1 MAKASESDIRIAND
15 SITDVPVTNYSTILR
30 TLIAISVI
38 STIVF
43 IVLSYLT
50 RELGYYLL
58 TISSAI
64 TLVFSIASHPRPPK
78 QPAAF
83 IVFLLSISYQL
94 LLVLL
99 ASILPSYLG
108 IPYAILSVML
118 AFILTSVIPRST
130 LSDWIVTTG
139 ILGAIAALELSVLAL
154 LPQLN
159 NPTIASI
166 VVIIAVLMV
175 IKVSEMFGEGRII
188 ASIRTKLLLISLA
201 LTLIPLIILSF
212 ISNRFLRTSIETQSN
227 ESLRVAAEQ
236 TRLSVDDFIQS
247 NLDSLEIESSLSSV
261 RRYLALDFNERA
273 NSDEEAAL
281 RSSLLSLQ
289 TKEQIYQPIYA
300 VLDLN
305 GNNIYSTDRASV
317 GTSEANTSYFQS
329 VSTTGI
335 SYVSSVEFPDG
346 SSAGVIN
353 FISPVKSESAQ
364 LVGYLRARYDARI
377 LQSILDT
384 NLGLIGNRSYPLLLD
399 EYGLRIADSYSPN
412 SINHFVTQ
420 VSRQTYDDLLSRN
433 RVPASIPYE
442 EISQVQTDLSTALTQ
457 GSMITYYTANLQV
470 QDKLIAHSG
479 TMVSTNSRPWKV
491 AYLQDQSNLTSSL
504 SNQNRLSTTI
514 SLLMAAIVSLF
525 VIFASRQFSKPI
537 IDMTH
542 VAEKIADGDLTVQT
556 EVRSTDEIGTLGTA
570 FNSMTTQL
578 RDLVETL
585 ETRVRERTQQ
595 LAVQNESLQ
604 LRSRQLQT
612 VAEVARSIVSTREVD
627 NLLNQVT
634 RLVSDRFG
642 FYHAGIFLLDEKNEY
657 AVLRA
662 ANSEG
667 GRRMLDRRHRLR
679 VGQVGIVGYVTGSG
693 EPRIA
698 TDVGEDA
705 VFFNNPDL
713 PETRSEMAL
722 PLKLGGMI
730 IGALDVQSKESN
742 AFTEADVNLFT
753 TLADQISVAIENA
766 NAYELSQQTVEEMKE
781 LDRVKS
787 QFLANMSHELRTPL
801 NSVIGFS
808 RVILKGIDGPIN
820 DTQEQDIT
828 AIYNSGLHLLS
839 MINEILD
846 LSKIEAG
853 KMELQIDEV
862 EIGNVVKSAVNTASG
877 LIKGK
882 PVQLVTQV
890 EPDLP
895 IIKGDEMRLNQ
906 ILTNL
911 LGNAVKFTEKG
922 SITIKA
928 DLNHTEDNS
937 EEILITVEDTGIG
950 IAPEDQGK
958 LFQRFSQ
965 VDDSPTRRTGGTGL
979 GLSIARSLVELH
991 GGRIGLLRSETNL
1004 GSTFFF
1010 TIPVIREPA
1019 VQVTEVLPP
1028 GENIILSID
1037 DDPQVITLYER
1048 FLKPY
1053 GYEVV
1058 ALTNPALA
1066 VERAREL
1073 KPFAITLDIM
1083 MPDKDGWQVLSELKK
1098 DDETKDIPVMICSIL
1113 QEEEKGFNLGAS
1125 EYLVK
1130 PFLHDDLA
1138 NAIKRLDHGG
1148 GVHDVLII
1156 DDDPQYLRFLQK
1168 MIEDEG
1174 QFLPVLADSGLA
1186 ALKLLNDFTPDV
1198 IIMDLLLDD
1207 ISGFELLDKF
1217 NSEARLKQVPVI
1229 IITGSD
1235 FDEDQLKTLG
1245 EYGEQVFSKWTI
1257 NKEDL
1262 LVNLQETLNRIRP
1275 THLVV

>member
-1 MAKASESDIRIAND
+1 MEKAGESDKRILND
-15 SITDVPVTNYSTILR
+15 SITDIPVTNYSTILR

-38 STIVF
+38 STLVF

-64 TLVFSIASHPRPPK
+64 TLVFAIASNPRPPK
-78 QPAAF
+78 RPAAF
-83 IVFLLSISYQL
+83 IVFLLSISYQIF
-94 LLVLL
+94 LVLL

-108 IPYAILSVML
+108 IPYAILAVML
-118 AFILTSVIPRST
+118 AFVLTSVIPRST
-130 LSDWIVTTG
+130 LSDWIVTSG

-166 VVIIAVLMV
+166 VVIIAGLMV

-188 ASIRTKLLLISLA
+188 ASIRTKLLMLSLA

-212 ISNRFLRTSIETQSN
+212 ISNRFLRTSIEIQSN

-236 TRLSVDDFIQS
+236 TRLSIDEFIQS

-261 RRYLALDFNERA
+261 RRYLALEFNERA

-281 RSSLLSLQ
+281 RSTLLSLQ
-289 TKEQIYQPIYA
+289 TKEQIYQPVYA

-305 GNNIYSTDRASV
+305 GNNIYSTERASI
-317 GTSEANTSYFQS
+317 GRSEADTSYFQS

-335 SYVSSVEFPDG
+335 SYISSVEFPAD
-346 SSAGVIN
+346 SSSGVIYL
-353 FISPVKSESAQ
+353 ISPIKSESAQ
-364 LVGYLRARYDARI
+364 IVGYLRSQYDARI

-384 NLGLIGNRSYPLLLD
+384 NLGLIGNRSYPILLD
-399 EYGLRIADSYSPN
+399 ENGLRLADSFSPN
-412 SINHFVTQ
+412 AINHFVTPI
-420 VSRQTYDDLLSRN
+420 SRQTYDDLLSRN

-442 EISQVQTDLSTALTQ
+442 EISQGQVELSAALTE
-457 GSMITYYTANLQV
+457 GSVITYYTANLQV
-470 QDKLIAHSG
+470 RDNLIPHSG

-491 AYLQDQSNLTSSL
+491 AYLQDQSSLTGSL
-504 SNQNRLSTTI
+504 SNQNRLSTAI
-514 SLLMAAIVSLF
+514 SLLMAGIVSLF
-525 VIFASRQFSKPI
+525 VIFASSQFSKPI
-537 IDMTH
+537 IDMTRA
-542 VAEKIADGDLTVQT
+542 AEKIADGDLSVQA
-556 EVRSTDEIGTLGTA
+556 EVRSTDEIGTLGAA

-585 ETRVRERTQQ
+585 EIRVRERTQQ

-627 NLLNQVT
+627 TLLNQVT

-642 FYHAGIFLLDEKNEY
+642 FYHAGIFLLDENNEY

-667 GRRMLDRRHRLR
+667 GRRMLDRHHRLR
-679 VGQVGIVGYVTGSG
+679 VGQVGIVGYVTGTG

-713 PETRSEMAL
+713 PATRSEMAL
-722 PLKLGGMI
+722 PLKLGGVI
-730 IGALDVQSKESN
+730 IGALDVQSTESN
-742 AFTEADVNLFT
+742 AFTEADVTLFT

-766 NAYELSQQTVEEMKE
+766 NAYEISQQTLEEMKE

-820 DTQEQDIT
+820 ETQEQDIT
-828 AIYNSGLHLLS
+828 AIYNSGLHLLN

-853 KMELQIDEV
+853 KMELQIDDV
-862 EIGNVVKSAVNTASG
+862 EISNVVNNAVNSASG

-882 PVQLVTQV
+882 PIQLVTRV

-895 IIKGDEMRLNQ
+895 SIKGDELRLSQ
-906 ILTNL
+906 VLTNL

-922 SITIKA
+922 SITIEA
-928 DLNHTEDNS
+928 GLHHTEDNAD
-937 EEILITVEDTGIG
+937 EILITVADTGIG

-991 GGRIGLLRSETNL
+991 GGRIGLLSSDTNL
-1004 GSTFFF
+1004 GSTFYF
-1010 TIPVIREPA
+1010 TIPVKREPA
-1019 VQVTEVLPP
+1019 IQVVQDLPP

-1058 ALTNPALA
+1058 ALTNPELA
-1066 VERAREL
+1066 VDRAREL

-1098 DDETKDIPVMICSIL
+1098 DEETRNIPVMICSIL
-1113 QEEEKGFNLGAS
+1113 EEEEKGFNLGAS

-1138 NAIKRLDHGG
+1138 NAIKRLDRGG
-1148 GVHDVLII
+1148 DVHDVLII
-1156 DDDPQYLRFLQK
+1156 DDDPQFLRFLQK

-1174 QFLPVLADSGLA
+1174 QFLPILADGGLS

-1207 ISGFELLDKF
+1207 INGFELLDKF
-1217 NSEARLKQVPVI
+1217 NSEPRLKQVPVI
-1229 IITGSD
+1229 IITGSNL
-1235 FDEDQLKTLG
+1235 DEDQLKTLG
-1245 EYGEQVFSKWTI
+1245 EYGEQIFSKWTI

-1275 THLVV
+1275 TRLVV

>member
-1 MAKASESDIRIAND
+1 MEKAGESDKRILND
-15 SITDVPVTNYSTILR
+15 SITDIPVTNYSTILR

-38 STIVF
+38 STLVF

-64 TLVFSIASHPRPPK
+64 TLVFAIASNPRHPKR
-78 QPAAF
+78 PAAF
-83 IVFLLSISYQL
+83 IVFLLSISYQIF
-94 LLVLL
+94 LVLL

-108 IPYAILSVML
+108 IPYAILAVML
-118 AFILTSVIPRST
+118 AFVLTSVIPRST
-130 LSDWIVTTG
+130 LSDWIVTSG

-166 VVIIAVLMV
+166 VVIIAGLMV

-188 ASIRTKLLLISLA
+188 ASIRTKLLMLSLA

-212 ISNRFLRTSIETQSN
+212 ISNRFLRTSIEIQSN

-236 TRLSVDDFIQS
+236 TRLSIDEFIQS

-261 RRYLALDFNERA
+261 RRYLALEFNERA

-281 RSSLLSLQ
+281 RSTLLSLQ
-289 TKEQIYQPIYA
+289 TKEQIYQPVYA

-305 GNNIYSTDRASV
+305 GNNIYSTERASI
-317 GTSEANTSYFQS
+317 GRSEADTSYFQS

-335 SYVSSVEFPDG
+335 SYISSVEFPAD
-346 SSAGVIN
+346 SSSGVIYL
-353 FISPVKSESAQ
+353 ISPIKSESAQ
-364 LVGYLRARYDARI
+364 IVGYLRSQYDARI

-384 NLGLIGNRSYPLLLD
+384 NLGLIGNRSYPILLD
-399 EYGLRIADSYSPN
+399 ENGLRLADSFSPN
-412 SINHFVTQ
+412 AINHFVTPI
-420 VSRQTYDDLLSRN
+420 SRQTYDDLLSRN

-442 EISQVQTDLSTALTQ
+442 EISQGQVELSAALTE
-457 GSMITYYTANLQV
+457 GSVITYYTANLQV
-470 QDKLIAHSG
+470 RDNLIPHSG

-491 AYLQDQSNLTSSL
+491 AYLQDQSSLTGSL
-504 SNQNRLSTTI
+504 SNQNRLSTAI
-514 SLLMAAIVSLF
+514 SLLMAGIVSLF
-525 VIFASRQFSKPI
+525 VIFASSQFSKPI
-537 IDMTH
+537 IDMTRA
-542 VAEKIADGDLTVQT
+542 AEKIADGDLSVQA
-556 EVRSTDEIGTLGTA
+556 EVRSTDEIGTLGAA

-585 ETRVRERTQQ
+585 EIRVRERTQQ

-627 NLLNQVT
+627 TLLNQVT

-642 FYHAGIFLLDEKNEY
+642 FYHAGIFLLDENNEY

-667 GRRMLDRRHRLR
+667 GRRMLDRHHRLR
-679 VGQVGIVGYVTGSG
+679 VGQVGIVGYVTGTG

-713 PETRSEMAL
+713 PATRSEMAL
-722 PLKLGGMI
+722 PLKLGGVI
-730 IGALDVQSKESN
+730 IGALDVQSTESN
-742 AFTEADVNLFT
+742 AFTEADVTLFT

-766 NAYELSQQTVEEMKE
+766 NAYEISQQTLEEMKE

-820 DTQEQDIT
+820 ETQEQDIT
-828 AIYNSGLHLLS
+828 AIYNSGLHLLN

-853 KMELQIDEV
+853 KMELQIDDV
-862 EIGNVVKSAVNTASG
+862 EISNVVNNAVNSASG

-882 PVQLVTQV
+882 PIQLVTRV

-895 IIKGDEMRLNQ
+895 SIKGDELRLSQ
-906 ILTNL
+906 VLTNL

-922 SITIKA
+922 SITIEA
-928 DLNHTEDNS
+928 GLHHTEDNAD
-937 EEILITVEDTGIG
+937 EILITVADTGIG

-991 GGRIGLLRSETNL
+991 GGRIGLLSSDTNL
-1004 GSTFFF
+1004 GSTFYF
-1010 TIPVIREPA
+1010 TIPVKREPA
-1019 VQVTEVLPP
+1019 IQVVQDLPP

-1058 ALTNPALA
+1058 ALTNPELA
-1066 VERAREL
+1066 VDRAREL

-1098 DDETKDIPVMICSIL
+1098 DEETRNIPVMICSIL
-1113 QEEEKGFNLGAS
+1113 EEEEKGFNLGAS

-1138 NAIKRLDHGG
+1138 NAIKRLDRGG
-1148 GVHDVLII
+1148 DVHDVLII
-1156 DDDPQYLRFLQK
+1156 DDDPQFLRFLQK

-1174 QFLPVLADSGLA
+1174 QFLPILADGGLS

-1207 ISGFELLDKF
+1207 INGFELLDKF
-1217 NSEARLKQVPVI
+1217 NSEPRLKQVPVI
-1229 IITGSD
+1229 IITGSNL
-1235 FDEDQLKTLG
+1235 DEDQLKTLG
-1245 EYGEQVFSKWTI
+1245 EYGEQIFSKWTI

-1275 THLVV
+1275 TRLVV

>member
-1148 GVHDVLII
+1148 EVHDVLII

-1235 FDEDQLKTLG
+1235 FDEDQMNTLG
-1245 EYGEQVFSKWTI
+1245 EYGEQIFSKWTI

>member
-1 MAKASESDIRIAND
+1 MEKAGESDKRILND
-15 SITDVPVTNYSTILR
+15 SITDIPVTNYSTILR

-38 STIVF
+38 STLVF

-64 TLVFSIASHPRPPK
+64 TLVFAIASNPRPPK
-78 QPAAF
+78 RPAAF
-83 IVFLLSISYQL
+83 IVFLLSISYQIF
-94 LLVLL
+94 LVLL

-108 IPYAILSVML
+108 IPYAILAVML
-118 AFILTSVIPRST
+118 AFVLTSVIPRST
-130 LSDWIVTTG
+130 LSDWIVTSG

-166 VVIIAVLMV
+166 VVIIAGLMV

-188 ASIRTKLLLISLA
+188 ASIRTKLLMLSLA

-212 ISNRFLRTSIETQSN
+212 ISNRFLRTSIEIQSN

-236 TRLSVDDFIQS
+236 TRLSIDEFIQS

-261 RRYLALDFNERA
+261 RRYLALEFNERA

-281 RSSLLSLQ
+281 RSTLLSLQ
-289 TKEQIYQPIYA
+289 TKEQIYQPVYA

-305 GNNIYSTDRASV
+305 GNNIYSTDRASI
-317 GTSEANTSYFQS
+317 GRSEADSSYFQS

-335 SYVSSVEFPDG
+335 SYVSSVEFPAD
-346 SSAGVIN
+346 SSSGVIYL
-353 FISPVKSESAQ
+353 ISPIKSESAQ
-364 LVGYLRARYDARI
+364 IVGYLRSQYDARI

-384 NLGLIGNRSYPLLLD
+384 NLGLIGNRSYPILLD
-399 EYGLRIADSYSPN
+399 ENGLRLADSFSPN
-412 SINHFVTQ
+412 AINHFVTPI
-420 VSRQTYDDLLSRN
+420 SRQTYDDLLSRN

-442 EISQVQTDLSTALTQ
+442 EISQGQAELSAALTE
-457 GSMITYYTANLQV
+457 GSVITYYTANLQV
-470 QDKLIAHSG
+470 QDNLIPHSG

-491 AYLQDQSNLTSSL
+491 AYLQDQSSLTGSL
-504 SNQNRLSTTI
+504 SNQNRLSTAI
-514 SLLMAAIVSLF
+514 SLLMAGIVSLF
-525 VIFASRQFSKPI
+525 VIFASSQFSKPI
-537 IDMTH
+537 IDMTRA
-542 VAEKIADGDLTVQT
+542 AEKIADGDLSVQA
-556 EVRSTDEIGTLGTA
+556 EVRSTDEIGTLGAA

-585 ETRVRERTQQ
+585 EIRVRERTQQ

-627 NLLNQVT
+627 TLLNQVT

-642 FYHAGIFLLDEKNEY
+642 FYHAGIFLLDENNEY

-679 VGQVGIVGYVTGSG
+679 VGQVGIVGYVTGTG

-713 PETRSEMAL
+713 PATRSEMAL
-722 PLKLGGMI
+722 PLKLGGVI
-730 IGALDVQSKESN
+730 IGALDVQSTESN
-742 AFTEADVNLFT
+742 AFTEADVTLFT

-766 NAYELSQQTVEEMKE
+766 NAYEISQQTLEEMKE

-820 DTQEQDIT
+820 ETQEQDIT
-828 AIYNSGLHLLS
+828 AIYNSGLHLLN

-853 KMELQIDEV
+853 KMELQIDDV
-862 EIGNVVKSAVNTASG
+862 EISNVVNNAVNSASG

-882 PVQLVTQV
+882 PIQLVTRV

-895 IIKGDEMRLNQ
+895 SIKGDELRLSQ

-922 SITIKA
+922 SITIEA
-928 DLNHTEDNS
+928 GLHHTEDNAD
-937 EEILITVEDTGIG
+937 EILITVADTGIG

-991 GGRIGLLRSETNL
+991 GGRIGLLSSDTNL
-1004 GSTFFF
+1004 GSTFYF
-1010 TIPVIREPA
+1010 TIPVKREPA
-1019 VQVTEVLPP
+1019 NQVVQDLPP

-1058 ALTNPALA
+1058 ALTNPELA
-1066 VERAREL
+1066 VDRAREL

-1098 DDETKDIPVMICSIL
+1098 DEETRNIPVMICSIL
-1113 QEEEKGFNLGAS
+1113 EEEEKGFNLGAS

-1138 NAIKRLDHGG
+1138 NAIKRLDRGG
-1148 GVHDVLII
+1148 DVHDVLII
-1156 DDDPQYLRFLQK
+1156 DDDPQFLRFLQK

-1174 QFLPVLADSGLA
+1174 QFLPILADGGLS

-1207 ISGFELLDKF
+1207 INGFELLDKF
-1217 NSEARLKQVPVI
+1217 NSEPRLKQVPVI
-1229 IITGSD
+1229 IITGSNL
-1235 FDEDQLKTLG
+1235 DEDQLKTLG
-1245 EYGEQVFSKWTI
+1245 EYGEQIFSKWTI

-1275 THLVV
+1275 TRLVV

>member
-937 EEILITVEDTGIG
+937 EEILITVADTGIG

-1148 GVHDVLII
+1148 EVHDVLII

-1245 EYGEQVFSKWTI
+1245 EYGEQIFSKWTI

>member
-1 MAKASESDIRIAND
+1 
-15 SITDVPVTNYSTILR
+15 
-30 TLIAISVI
+30 
-38 STIVF
+38 
-43 IVLSYLT
+43 
-50 RELGYYLL
+50 
-58 TISSAI
+58 
-64 TLVFSIASHPRPPK
+64 LVFSIASHPRPPK

-1148 GVHDVLII
+1148 EVHDVLII

>member
-1 MAKASESDIRIAND
+1 MEKAGESDKRILND
-15 SITDVPVTNYSTILR
+15 SITDIPVTNYSTILR

-38 STIVF
+38 STLVF

-64 TLVFSIASHPRPPK
+64 TLVFAIASNPRPPK
-78 QPAAF
+78 RPAAF
-83 IVFLLSISYQL
+83 IVFLLSISYQIF
-94 LLVLL
+94 LVLL

-108 IPYAILSVML
+108 IPYAILAVML
-118 AFILTSVIPRST
+118 AFVLTSVIPRST
-130 LSDWIVTTG
+130 LSDWIVTSG

-166 VVIIAVLMV
+166 VVIIAGLMV

-188 ASIRTKLLLISLA
+188 ASIRTKLLMLSLA

-212 ISNRFLRTSIETQSN
+212 ISNRFLRTSIEIQSN

-236 TRLSVDDFIQS
+236 TRLSIDEFIQS

-261 RRYLALDFNERA
+261 RRYLALEFNERA

-281 RSSLLSLQ
+281 RSTLLSLQ
-289 TKEQIYQPIYA
+289 TKEQIYQPVYA

-305 GNNIYSTDRASV
+305 GNNIYSTERASI
-317 GTSEANTSYFQS
+317 GRSEADSSYFQS

-335 SYVSSVEFPDG
+335 SYISSVEFPAD
-346 SSAGVIN
+346 SSSGVIYL
-353 FISPVKSESAQ
+353 ISPIKSESAQ
-364 LVGYLRARYDARI
+364 IVGYLRSQYDARI

-384 NLGLIGNRSYPLLLD
+384 NLGLIGNRSYPILLD
-399 EYGLRIADSYSPN
+399 ENGLRLADSFSPN
-412 SINHFVTQ
+412 AINHFVTPI
-420 VSRQTYDDLLSRN
+420 SRQTYDDLLSRN

-442 EISQVQTDLSTALTQ
+442 EISQGQAELSAALTE
-457 GSMITYYTANLQV
+457 GSVITYYTANLQV
-470 QDKLIAHSG
+470 RDNLIPHSG

-491 AYLQDQSNLTSSL
+491 AYLQDQSSLTGSL
-504 SNQNRLSTTI
+504 SNQNRLSTAI
-514 SLLMAAIVSLF
+514 SLLMAGIVSLF
-525 VIFASRQFSKPI
+525 VIFASSQFSKPI
-537 IDMTH
+537 IDMTRA
-542 VAEKIADGDLTVQT
+542 AEKIADGDLSVQA

-585 ETRVRERTQQ
+585 EIRVRERTQQ

-627 NLLNQVT
+627 TLLNQVT

-642 FYHAGIFLLDEKNEY
+642 FYHAGIFLLDENNEY

-679 VGQVGIVGYVTGSG
+679 VGQVGIVGYVTGTG

-713 PETRSEMAL
+713 PATRSEMAL
-722 PLKLGGMI
+722 PLKLGGVI
-730 IGALDVQSKESN
+730 IGALDVQSTESN
-742 AFTEADVNLFT
+742 AFTEADVTLFT

-766 NAYELSQQTVEEMKE
+766 NAYEISQQTLEEMKE

-820 DTQEQDIT
+820 ETQEQDIT
-828 AIYNSGLHLLS
+828 AIYNSGLHLLN

-853 KMELQIDEV
+853 KMELQIDDV
-862 EIGNVVKSAVNTASG
+862 EISNVVNNAVNSASG

-882 PVQLVTQV
+882 PIQLVTRV

-895 IIKGDEMRLNQ
+895 SIKGDELRLSQ
-906 ILTNL
+906 VLTNL

-922 SITIKA
+922 SITIEA
-928 DLNHTEDNS
+928 GLHHTEDNAD
-937 EEILITVEDTGIG
+937 EILITVADTGIG

-991 GGRIGLLRSETNL
+991 GGRIGLLSSDTNL
-1004 GSTFFF
+1004 GSTFYF
-1010 TIPVIREPA
+1010 TIPVTREPA
-1019 VQVTEVLPP
+1019 IQVVQDLPP

-1058 ALTNPALA
+1058 ALTNPELA
-1066 VERAREL
+1066 VDRAREL

-1098 DDETKDIPVMICSIL
+1098 DEETRNIPVMICSIL
-1113 QEEEKGFNLGAS
+1113 EEEEKGFNLGAS

-1138 NAIKRLDHGG
+1138 NAIKRLDRGG
-1148 GVHDVLII
+1148 DVHDVLII
-1156 DDDPQYLRFLQK
+1156 DDDPQFLRFLQK

-1174 QFLPVLADSGLA
+1174 QFLPILADGGLS

-1207 ISGFELLDKF
+1207 INGFELLDKF
-1217 NSEARLKQVPVI
+1217 NSEPRLKQVPVI
-1229 IITGSD
+1229 IITGSNL
-1235 FDEDQLKTLG
+1235 DEDQLKTLG
-1245 EYGEQVFSKWTI
+1245 EYGEQIFSKWTI

-1275 THLVV
+1275 TRLVV

>member
-1 MAKASESDIRIAND
+1 MEKAGESDKRILND
-15 SITDVPVTNYSTILR
+15 SITDIPVTNYSTILR

-38 STIVF
+38 STLVF

-64 TLVFSIASHPRPPK
+64 TLVFAIASNPRPPK
-78 QPAAF
+78 RPAAF
-83 IVFLLSISYQL
+83 IVFLLSISYQIF
-94 LLVLL
+94 LVLL

-108 IPYAILSVML
+108 IPYAILAVML
-118 AFILTSVIPRST
+118 AFVLTSVIPRST
-130 LSDWIVTTG
+130 LSDWIVTSG

-166 VVIIAVLMV
+166 VVIIAGLMV

-188 ASIRTKLLLISLA
+188 ASIRTKLLMLSLA

-212 ISNRFLRTSIETQSN
+212 ISNRFLRTSIEIQSN

-236 TRLSVDDFIQS
+236 TRLSIDEFIQS

-261 RRYLALDFNERA
+261 RRYLALEFNERA

-281 RSSLLSLQ
+281 RSTLLSLQ
-289 TKEQIYQPIYA
+289 TKEQIYQPVYA

-305 GNNIYSTDRASV
+305 GNNIYSTDRASI
-317 GTSEANTSYFQS
+317 GRSEADSSYFQS

-335 SYVSSVEFPDG
+335 SYVSSVEFPAD
-346 SSAGVIN
+346 SSSGVIYL
-353 FISPVKSESAQ
+353 ISPIKSESAQ
-364 LVGYLRARYDARI
+364 IVGYLRSQYDARI

-384 NLGLIGNRSYPLLLD
+384 NLGLIGNRSYPILLD
-399 EYGLRIADSYSPN
+399 ENGLRLADSFSPN
-412 SINHFVTQ
+412 AINHFVTPI
-420 VSRQTYDDLLSRN
+420 SRQTYDDLLSRN

-442 EISQVQTDLSTALTQ
+442 EISQGQAELSAALTE
-457 GSMITYYTANLQV
+457 GSVITYYTANLQV
-470 QDKLIAHSG
+470 QDNLIPHSG

-491 AYLQDQSNLTSSL
+491 AYLQDQSSLTGSL
-504 SNQNRLSTTI
+504 SNQNRLSTAI
-514 SLLMAAIVSLF
+514 SLLMAGIVSLF
-525 VIFASRQFSKPI
+525 VIFASSQFSKPI
-537 IDMTH
+537 IDMTRA
-542 VAEKIADGDLTVQT
+542 AEKIADGDLSVQA

-585 ETRVRERTQQ
+585 EIRVRERTQQ

-627 NLLNQVT
+627 TLLNQVT

-642 FYHAGIFLLDEKNEY
+642 FYHAGIFLLDENNEY

-679 VGQVGIVGYVTGSG
+679 VGQVGIVGYVTGTG

-713 PETRSEMAL
+713 PATRSEMAL
-722 PLKLGGMI
+722 PLKLGGVI
-730 IGALDVQSKESN
+730 IGALDVQSTESN
-742 AFTEADVNLFT
+742 AFTEADVTLFT

-766 NAYELSQQTVEEMKE
+766 NAYEISQQTLEEMKE

-820 DTQEQDIT
+820 ETQEQDIT
-828 AIYNSGLHLLS
+828 AIYNSGLHLLN

-853 KMELQIDEV
+853 KMELQIDDV
-862 EIGNVVKSAVNTASG
+862 EISNVVNNAVNSASG

-882 PVQLVTQV
+882 PIQLVTRV

-895 IIKGDEMRLNQ
+895 SIKGDELRLSQ

-922 SITIKA
+922 SITIEA
-928 DLNHTEDNS
+928 GLHHTEDNAD
-937 EEILITVEDTGIG
+937 EILITVADTGIG

-991 GGRIGLLRSETNL
+991 GGRIGLLSSDTNL
-1004 GSTFFF
+1004 GSTFYF
-1010 TIPVIREPA
+1010 TIPVKREPA
-1019 VQVTEVLPP
+1019 NQVVQDLPP

-1058 ALTNPALA
+1058 ALTNPELA
-1066 VERAREL
+1066 VDRAREL

-1098 DDETKDIPVMICSIL
+1098 DEETRNIPVMICSIL
-1113 QEEEKGFNLGAS
+1113 EEEEKGFNLGAS

-1138 NAIKRLDHGG
+1138 NAIKRLDRGG
-1148 GVHDVLII
+1148 DVHDVLII
-1156 DDDPQYLRFLQK
+1156 DDDPQFLRFLQK

-1174 QFLPVLADSGLA
+1174 QFLPILADGGLS

-1207 ISGFELLDKF
+1207 INGFELLDKF
-1217 NSEARLKQVPVI
+1217 NSEPRLKQVPVI
-1229 IITGSD
+1229 IITGSNL
-1235 FDEDQLKTLG
+1235 DEDQLKTLG
-1245 EYGEQVFSKWTI
+1245 EYGEQIFSKWTI

-1275 THLVV
+1275 TRLVV

>member
-1 MAKASESDIRIAND
+1 
-15 SITDVPVTNYSTILR
+15 
-30 TLIAISVI
+30 
-38 STIVF
+38 
-43 IVLSYLT
+43 
-50 RELGYYLL
+50 
-58 TISSAI
+58 
-64 TLVFSIASHPRPPK
+64 
-78 QPAAF
+78 
-83 IVFLLSISYQL
+83 
-94 LLVLL
+94 
-99 ASILPSYLG
+99 
-108 IPYAILSVML
+108 
-118 AFILTSVIPRST
+118 
-130 LSDWIVTTG
+130 
-139 ILGAIAALELSVLAL
+139 
-154 LPQLN
+154 
-159 NPTIASI
+159 
-166 VVIIAVLMV
+166 
-175 IKVSEMFGEGRII
+175 
-188 ASIRTKLLLISLA
+188 
-201 LTLIPLIILSF
+201 
-212 ISNRFLRTSIETQSN
+212 
-227 ESLRVAAEQ
+227 
-236 TRLSVDDFIQS
+236 
-247 NLDSLEIESSLSSV
+247 
-261 RRYLALDFNERA
+261 
-273 NSDEEAAL
+273 
-281 RSSLLSLQ
+281 
-289 TKEQIYQPIYA
+289 
-300 VLDLN
+300 
-305 GNNIYSTDRASV
+305 
-317 GTSEANTSYFQS
+317 
-329 VSTTGI
+329 
-335 SYVSSVEFPDG
+335 
-346 SSAGVIN
+346 
-353 FISPVKSESAQ
+353 
-364 LVGYLRARYDARI
+364 
-377 LQSILDT
+377 
-384 NLGLIGNRSYPLLLD
+384 
-399 EYGLRIADSYSPN
+399 
-412 SINHFVTQ
+412 
-420 VSRQTYDDLLSRN
+420 
-433 RVPASIPYE
+433 
-442 EISQVQTDLSTALTQ
+442 
-457 GSMITYYTANLQV
+457 
-470 QDKLIAHSG
+470 
-479 TMVSTNSRPWKV
+479 
-491 AYLQDQSNLTSSL
+491 
-504 SNQNRLSTTI
+504 
-514 SLLMAAIVSLF
+514 
-525 VIFASRQFSKPI
+525 
-537 IDMTH
+537 MTH

-667 GRRMLDRRHRLR
+667 GSRMLDRRHRLR

-1148 GVHDVLII
+1148 EVHDVLII

>member
-1 MAKASESDIRIAND
+1 MAKAGESDKRIMTD
-15 SITDVPVTNYSTILR
+15 SITDIPVTNYSTILR
-30 TLIAISVI
+30 TLIAISII
-38 STIVF
+38 STLVF

-50 RELGYYLL
+50 RELGYFLL

-64 TLVFSIASHPRPPK
+64 TLVFAIASYPRSPK
-78 QPAAF
+78 RPAAF
-83 IVFLLSISYQL
+83 IVFLLSISYQIF
-94 LLVLL
+94 LVLL
-99 ASILPSYLG
+99 ASILPSYMG

-130 LSDWIVTTG
+130 LSDWIVTSG

-166 VVIIAVLMV
+166 VVIVAGLMV

-188 ASIRTKLLLISLA
+188 ASIRTKLLLLSLA

-236 TRLSVDDFIQS
+236 TRLSIDEFIQS

-261 RRYLALDFNERA
+261 RRYLALEPNERA

-281 RSSLLSLQ
+281 RSTLLSLQ
-289 TKEQIYQPIYA
+289 TKEQIYQPVYA
-300 VLDLN
+300 VLDLD
-305 GNNIYSTDRASV
+305 GNNIYGTDRASI
-317 GTSEANTSYFQS
+317 GSSESETSYFQS

-335 SYVSSVEFPDG
+335 SFVSSVEFPADSPSG
-346 SSAGVIN
+346 LIYL
-353 FISPVKSESAQ
+353 ISPIKSESAQ
-364 LVGYLRARYDARI
+364 IVGYLRSQYDARI

-384 NLGLIGNRSYPLLLD
+384 NLGLIGNRSYPILLD
-399 EYGLRIADSYSPN
+399 ENGLRLADSFSPN
-412 SINHFVTQ
+412 SINHFVTPI
-420 VSRQTYDDLLSRN
+420 SRQTYDDLLSRN

-442 EISQVQTDLSTALTQ
+442 EISQGQAELSAALTE
-457 GSMITYYTANLQV
+457 GSVITYYTANMQV

-491 AYLQDQSNLTSSL
+491 AYLQDQSSLTGSL
-504 SNQNRLSTTI
+504 SNQNRLSTAI
-514 SLLMAAIVSLF
+514 SLLMAGIVSLF
-525 VIFASRQFSKPI
+525 VIFASSQFSKPI

-542 VAEKIADGDLTVQT
+542 AAEKIADGDLSVQA

-627 NLLNQVT
+627 TLLNQVT

-642 FYHAGIFLLDEKNEY
+642 FYHAGIFLLDENNEY

-679 VGQVGIVGYVTGSG
+679 VGQVGIVGYVTGTG

-713 PETRSEMAL
+713 PATRSEMAL
-722 PLKLGGMI
+722 PLKLGGVI
-730 IGALDVQSKESN
+730 IGALDVQSTESN
-742 AFTEADVNLFT
+742 AFTEADVTLFT

-766 NAYELSQQTVEEMKE
+766 NAYEISEQTLEEMKE

-820 DTQEQDIT
+820 ETQEQDIT
-828 AIYNSGLHLLS
+828 AIYNSGLHLLN

-853 KMELQIDEV
+853 KMELQIDDV
-862 EIGNVVKSAVNTASG
+862 EIKNVVNNAVNSASG

-882 PVQLVTQV
+882 QIQLVTRV

-895 IIKGDEMRLNQ
+895 IVKGDELRLSQ
-906 ILTNL
+906 VLTNL
-911 LGNAVKFTEKG
+911 LGNAVKFTERG
-922 SITIKA
+922 SITIEAGLHHTDDNA
-928 DLNHTEDNS
+928 D
-937 EEILITVEDTGIG
+937 EILITVADTGIG

-991 GGRIGLLRSETNL
+991 GGRIGLLNSDTNL
-1004 GSTFFF
+1004 GSTFYF
-1010 TIPVIREPA
+1010 TIPVKREPA
-1019 VQVTEVLPP
+1019 IQVVQDLPP

-1058 ALTNPALA
+1058 ALTNPELA
-1066 VERAREL
+1066 VARAREL

-1098 DDETKDIPVMICSIL
+1098 DEETRDIPVMICSIL
-1113 QEEEKGFNLGAS
+1113 EEEEKGFNLGAS

-1138 NAIKRLDHGG
+1138 NAIKRLDRGG
-1148 GVHDVLII
+1148 DVHDVLII

-1174 QFLPVLADSGLA
+1174 QFLPVLADGGLT

-1207 ISGFELLDKF
+1207 INGFELLDKF
-1217 NSEARLKQVPVI
+1217 NSEPRLKQVPVI
-1229 IITGSD
+1229 IITGSNL
-1235 FDEDQLKTLG
+1235 DEDQLKTLG
-1245 EYGEQVFSKWTI
+1245 DYGEQIFSKWTI

-1275 THLVV
+1275 TRLAA

>member
-1 MAKASESDIRIAND
+1 MEKAGESDKRILND
-15 SITDVPVTNYSTILR
+15 SITDIPVTNYSTILR

-38 STIVF
+38 STLVF

-64 TLVFSIASHPRPPK
+64 TLVFAIASNPRPPK
-78 QPAAF
+78 RPAAF
-83 IVFLLSISYQL
+83 IVFLLSISYQIF
-94 LLVLL
+94 LVLL

-108 IPYAILSVML
+108 IPYAILAVML
-118 AFILTSVIPRST
+118 AFVLTSVIPRST
-130 LSDWIVTTG
+130 LSDWIVTSG

-166 VVIIAVLMV
+166 VVIIAGLMV

-188 ASIRTKLLLISLA
+188 ASIRTKLLMLSLA

-212 ISNRFLRTSIETQSN
+212 ISNRFLRTSIEIQSN

-236 TRLSVDDFIQS
+236 TRLSIDEFIQS

-261 RRYLALDFNERA
+261 RRYLALEFNERA

-281 RSSLLSLQ
+281 RSTLLSLQ
-289 TKEQIYQPIYA
+289 TKEQIYQPVYA

-305 GNNIYSTDRASV
+305 GNNIYSTERASI
-317 GTSEANTSYFQS
+317 GRSEADTSYFQS

-335 SYVSSVEFPDG
+335 SYISSVEFPAD
-346 SSAGVIN
+346 SSSGVIYL
-353 FISPVKSESAQ
+353 ISPIKSESAQ
-364 LVGYLRARYDARI
+364 IVGYLRSQYDARI

-384 NLGLIGNRSYPLLLD
+384 NLGLIGNRSYPILLD
-399 EYGLRIADSYSPN
+399 ENGLRLADSFSPN
-412 SINHFVTQ
+412 AINHFVTPI
-420 VSRQTYDDLLSRN
+420 SRQTYDDLLSRN

-442 EISQVQTDLSTALTQ
+442 EISQGQVELSAALTE
-457 GSMITYYTANLQV
+457 GSVITYYTANLQV
-470 QDKLIAHSG
+470 RDNLIPHSG

-491 AYLQDQSNLTSSL
+491 AYLQDQSSLTGSL
-504 SNQNRLSTTI
+504 SNQNRLSTAI
-514 SLLMAAIVSLF
+514 SLLMAGIVSLF
-525 VIFASRQFSKPI
+525 VIFASSQFSKPI
-537 IDMTH
+537 IDMTRA
-542 VAEKIADGDLTVQT
+542 AEKIADGDLSVQA
-556 EVRSTDEIGTLGTA
+556 EVRSTDEIGTLGAA

-585 ETRVRERTQQ
+585 EIRVRERTQQ

-627 NLLNQVT
+627 TLLNQVT

-642 FYHAGIFLLDEKNEY
+642 FYHAGIFLLDENNEY

-679 VGQVGIVGYVTGSG
+679 VGQVGIVGYVTGTG

-713 PETRSEMAL
+713 PATRSEMAL
-722 PLKLGGMI
+722 PLKLGGVI
-730 IGALDVQSKESN
+730 IGALDVQSTESN
-742 AFTEADVNLFT
+742 AFTEADVTLFT

-766 NAYELSQQTVEEMKE
+766 NAYEISQQTLEEMKE

-820 DTQEQDIT
+820 ETQEQDIT
-828 AIYNSGLHLLS
+828 AIYNSGLHLLN

-853 KMELQIDEV
+853 KMELQIDDV
-862 EIGNVVKSAVNTASG
+862 EISNVVNNAVNSASG

-882 PVQLVTQV
+882 PIQLVTRV

-895 IIKGDEMRLNQ
+895 SIKGDELRLSQ

-922 SITIKA
+922 SITIEA
-928 DLNHTEDNS
+928 GLHHTEDNAD
-937 EEILITVEDTGIG
+937 EILITVADTGIG

-991 GGRIGLLRSETNL
+991 GGRIGLLSSDTNL
-1004 GSTFFF
+1004 GSTFYF
-1010 TIPVIREPA
+1010 TIPVKREPA
-1019 VQVTEVLPP
+1019 IQVVQDLPP

-1058 ALTNPALA
+1058 ALTNPELA
-1066 VERAREL
+1066 VDRAREL

-1098 DDETKDIPVMICSIL
+1098 DEETRNIPVMICSIL
-1113 QEEEKGFNLGAS
+1113 EEEEKGFNLGAS

-1138 NAIKRLDHGG
+1138 NAIKRLDRGG
-1148 GVHDVLII
+1148 DVHDVLII
-1156 DDDPQYLRFLQK
+1156 DDDPQFLRFLQK

-1174 QFLPVLADSGLA
+1174 QFLPILADGGLS

-1207 ISGFELLDKF
+1207 INGFELLDKF
-1217 NSEARLKQVPVI
+1217 NSEPRLKQVPVI
-1229 IITGSD
+1229 IITGSNL
-1235 FDEDQLKTLG
+1235 DEDQLKTLG
-1245 EYGEQVFSKWTI
+1245 EYGEQIFSKWTI

-1275 THLVV
+1275 TRLVV

>member
-1148 GVHDVLII
+1148 EVHDVLII

>member
-1 MAKASESDIRIAND
+1 
-15 SITDVPVTNYSTILR
+15 
-30 TLIAISVI
+30 
-38 STIVF
+38 
-43 IVLSYLT
+43 
-50 RELGYYLL
+50 
-58 TISSAI
+58 
-64 TLVFSIASHPRPPK
+64 
-78 QPAAF
+78 
-83 IVFLLSISYQL
+83 
-94 LLVLL
+94 
-99 ASILPSYLG
+99 
-108 IPYAILSVML
+108 
-118 AFILTSVIPRST
+118 
-130 LSDWIVTTG
+130 
-139 ILGAIAALELSVLAL
+139 
-154 LPQLN
+154 
-159 NPTIASI
+159 
-166 VVIIAVLMV
+166 
-175 IKVSEMFGEGRII
+175 
-188 ASIRTKLLLISLA
+188 
-201 LTLIPLIILSF
+201 
-212 ISNRFLRTSIETQSN
+212 
-227 ESLRVAAEQ
+227 
-236 TRLSVDDFIQS
+236 
-247 NLDSLEIESSLSSV
+247 
-261 RRYLALDFNERA
+261 
-273 NSDEEAAL
+273 
-281 RSSLLSLQ
+281 
-289 TKEQIYQPIYA
+289 
-300 VLDLN
+300 
-305 GNNIYSTDRASV
+305 
-317 GTSEANTSYFQS
+317 
-329 VSTTGI
+329 
-335 SYVSSVEFPDG
+335 
-346 SSAGVIN
+346 
-353 FISPVKSESAQ
+353 
-364 LVGYLRARYDARI
+364 
-377 LQSILDT
+377 
-384 NLGLIGNRSYPLLLD
+384 
-399 EYGLRIADSYSPN
+399 
-412 SINHFVTQ
+412 
-420 VSRQTYDDLLSRN
+420 
-433 RVPASIPYE
+433 VPASIPYE

-1148 GVHDVLII
+1148 EVHDVLII

>member
-1 MAKASESDIRIAND
+1 MAKEEASNKRNTNE
-15 SITDVPVTNYSTILR
+15 SITELPVTNFSAILR

-50 RELGYYLL
+50 RELGYFLL
-58 TISSAI
+58 TISSGI
-64 TLVFSIASHPRPPK
+64 TLVFAIASNPRPPK
-78 QPAAF
+78 RPTAF
-83 IVFLLSISYQL
+83 IVFLLSISFQL
-94 LLVLL
+94 FLVLL

-108 IPYAILSVML
+108 IPYAIIAVMI

-130 LSDWIVTTG
+130 LSDWIVTAG
-139 ILGAIAALELSVLAL
+139 ILGAITALELSVLAP

-166 VVIIAVLMV
+166 VVIIAGLLV

-188 ASIRTKLLLISLA
+188 ASIRTKLLLLSLA

-212 ISNRFLRTSIETQSN
+212 ISNQFLRTSIETQSN

-236 TRLSVDDFIQS
+236 TRLSIDDFIQS
-247 NLDSLEIESSLSSV
+247 NIDSIEIESNLSSI
-261 RRYLALDFNERA
+261 RNYLALEYDERA
-273 NSDEEAAL
+273 NSVEESAL
-281 RSSLLSLQ
+281 RSTLLSLQ
-289 TKEQIYQPIYA
+289 TKEQIYQPVYA
-300 VLDLN
+300 VLDLS
-305 GNNIYSTDRASV
+305 GNNVFSTERTEI
-317 GTSEANTSYFQS
+317 GTSEAETSYFQS
-329 VSTTGI
+329 VATTGI
-335 SYVSSVEFPDG
+335 SYVSPVEFPADSTSG
-346 SSAGVIN
+346 
-353 FISPVKSESAQ
+353 FIYFITPVKSESAQ
-364 LVGYLRARYDARI
+364 VIGFLRSRYDARI
-377 LQSILDT
+377 LQSILDD
-384 NLGLIGNRSYPLLLD
+384 NIGLIGNRSYPVLLD
-399 EYGLRIADSYSPN
+399 ENGMRLADGFSPN
-412 SINHFVTQ
+412 SINHFITT
-420 VSRQTYDDLLSRN
+420 VSRETYDTLVSRN
-433 RVPASIPYE
+433 RLPSSIPFE
-442 EISQVQTDLSTALTQ
+442 QIAQPQSELAAALNE
-457 GSMITYYTANLQV
+457 GSGITYYTANLQV
-470 QDKLIAHSG
+470 QNRQLAHSG
-479 TMVSTNSRPWKV
+479 AMVSTTSRPWKV
-491 AYLQDQSNLTSSL
+491 AYLQDASSLTSSL
-504 SNQNRLSTTI
+504 SEQNRLSTAI
-514 SLLMAAIVSLF
+514 SLLMAGIVSLF
-525 VIFASRQFSKPI
+525 VIFASAQFSKPI
-537 IDMTH
+537 IEITRA
-542 VAEKIADGDLTVQT
+542 AEKIADGDLSVQAQ
-556 EVRSTDEIGTLGTA
+556 VNSKDEIGTLGTA
-570 FNSMTTQL
+570 FNSMTNQL
-578 RDLVETL
+578 RDLVDTL

-604 LRSRQLQT
+604 LRGRQLQT

-627 NLLNQVT
+627 TLLNQVT

-642 FYHAGIFLLDEKNEY
+642 FYHTGIFLLDENGEY

-705 VFFNNPDL
+705 VYFNNPDL
-713 PETRSEMAL
+713 PDTRSEMAL
-722 PLKLGGMI
+722 PLKLGGVT
-730 IGALDVQSKESN
+730 IGALDVQSRESN
-742 AFTEADVNLFT
+742 AFSEEDVTLFT

-766 NAYELSQQTVEEMKE
+766 NAYEISQQTVEEMKE

-820 DTQEQDIT
+820 ETQEQDIT
-828 AIYNSGLHLLS
+828 AIYNSGIHLLN

-853 KMELQIDEV
+853 KMELQIEDV
-862 EIGNVVKSAVNTASG
+862 DIKNVVDNVLNSSTG
-877 LIKGK
+877 LVKGK
-882 PVQLVTQV
+882 PIQLIARV
-890 EPDLP
+890 EPGLP
-895 IIKGDEMRLNQ
+895 LIKGDELRLNQ
-906 ILTNL
+906 VLTNL

-922 SITIKA
+922 SITIEASQRKG
-928 DLNHTEDNS
+928 TDNKD
-937 EEILITVEDTGIG
+937 EILVTVADTGIG
-950 IAPEDQGK
+950 IAPQDQGK

-991 GGRIGLLRSETNL
+991 GGKIGLLNSELNR
-1004 GSTFFF
+1004 GSTFYF
-1010 TIPVIREPA
+1010 TLPVPSEPPA
-1019 VQVTEVLPP
+1019 KVEQVLLP

-1058 ALTNPALA
+1058 ALTNPELA

-1083 MPDKDGWQVLSELKK
+1083 MPNKDGWQVLSELKK
-1098 DDETKDIPVMICSIL
+1098 DEETRDIPVMICSIL
-1113 QEEEKGFNLGAS
+1113 EEEEKGFNLGAS
-1125 EYLVK
+1125 DYLVK

-1138 NAIKRLDHGG
+1138 SAIKRLNREGD
-1148 GVHDVLII
+1148 VHDVLII

-1174 QFLPVLADSGLA
+1174 QFLPVLADGGLT

-1207 ISGFELLDKF
+1207 INGFELLDKF

-1235 FDEDQLKTLG
+1235 LDENQLSTLG
-1245 EYGEQVFSKWTI
+1245 EYGEQIFSKWTI
-1257 NKEDL
+1257 KKEDL
-1262 LVNLQETLNRIRP
+1262 LMKLQETLNRIRP
-1275 THLVV
+1275 TRLAM

>member
-937 EEILITVEDTGIG
+937 EEILITVADTGIG

-1148 GVHDVLII
+1148 EVHDVLII

>member
-742 AFTEADVNLFT
+742 SFTEADVNLFT

-1148 GVHDVLII
+1148 EVHDVLII

>member
-1 MAKASESDIRIAND
+1 MEKAGESDKRILND
-15 SITDVPVTNYSTILR
+15 SITDIPVTNYSTILR

-38 STIVF
+38 STLVF

-64 TLVFSIASHPRPPK
+64 TLVFAIASNPRPPK
-78 QPAAF
+78 RPAAF
-83 IVFLLSISYQL
+83 IVFLLSISYQIF
-94 LLVLL
+94 LVLL

-108 IPYAILSVML
+108 IPYAILAVML
-118 AFILTSVIPRST
+118 AFVLTSVIPRST
-130 LSDWIVTTG
+130 LSDWIVTSG

-166 VVIIAVLMV
+166 VVIIAGLMV

-188 ASIRTKLLLISLA
+188 ASIRTKLLMLSLA

-212 ISNRFLRTSIETQSN
+212 ISNRFLRTSIEIQSN

-236 TRLSVDDFIQS
+236 TRLSIDEFIQS

-261 RRYLALDFNERA
+261 RRYLALEFNERA

-281 RSSLLSLQ
+281 RSTLLSLQ
-289 TKEQIYQPIYA
+289 TKEQIYQPVYA

-305 GNNIYSTDRASV
+305 GNNIYSTDRASI
-317 GTSEANTSYFQS
+317 GRSEADSSYFQS

-335 SYVSSVEFPDG
+335 SYVSSVEFPAD
-346 SSAGVIN
+346 SSSGVIYL
-353 FISPVKSESAQ
+353 ISPIKSESAQ
-364 LVGYLRARYDARI
+364 IVGYLRSQYDARI

-384 NLGLIGNRSYPLLLD
+384 NLGLIGNRSYPILLD
-399 EYGLRIADSYSPN
+399 ENGLRLADSFSPN
-412 SINHFVTQ
+412 AINHFVTPI
-420 VSRQTYDDLLSRN
+420 SRQTYDDLLSRN

-442 EISQVQTDLSTALTQ
+442 EISQGQAELSAALTE
-457 GSMITYYTANLQV
+457 GSVITYYTANLQV
-470 QDKLIAHSG
+470 QDNLIPHSG

-491 AYLQDQSNLTSSL
+491 AYLQDQSSLTGSL
-504 SNQNRLSTTI
+504 SNQNRLSTAI
-514 SLLMAAIVSLF
+514 SLLMAGIVSLF
-525 VIFASRQFSKPI
+525 VIFASSQFSKPI
-537 IDMTH
+537 IDMTRA
-542 VAEKIADGDLTVQT
+542 AEKIADGDLSVQA

-585 ETRVRERTQQ
+585 EIRVRERTQQ

-627 NLLNQVT
+627 TLLNQVT

-642 FYHAGIFLLDEKNEY
+642 FYHAGIFLLDENNEY

-667 GRRMLDRRHRLR
+667 GRRMLDRHHRLR
-679 VGQVGIVGYVTGSG
+679 VGQVGIVGYVTGTG

-713 PETRSEMAL
+713 PATRSEMAL
-722 PLKLGGMI
+722 PLKLGGVI
-730 IGALDVQSKESN
+730 IGALDVQSTESN
-742 AFTEADVNLFT
+742 AFTEADVTLFT

-766 NAYELSQQTVEEMKE
+766 NAYEISQQTLEEMKE

-820 DTQEQDIT
+820 ETQEQDIT
-828 AIYNSGLHLLS
+828 AIYNSGLHLLN

-853 KMELQIDEV
+853 KMELQIDDV
-862 EIGNVVKSAVNTASG
+862 EISNVVNNAVNSASG

-882 PVQLVTQV
+882 PIQLVTRV

-895 IIKGDEMRLNQ
+895 SIKGDELRLSQ

-922 SITIKA
+922 SITIEA
-928 DLNHTEDNS
+928 GLHHTEDNAD
-937 EEILITVEDTGIG
+937 EILITVADTGIG

-991 GGRIGLLRSETNL
+991 GGRIGLLSSDTNL
-1004 GSTFFF
+1004 GSTFYF
-1010 TIPVIREPA
+1010 TIPVKREPA
-1019 VQVTEVLPP
+1019 NQVVQDLPP

-1058 ALTNPALA
+1058 ALTNPELA
-1066 VERAREL
+1066 VDRAREL

-1098 DDETKDIPVMICSIL
+1098 DEETRNIPVMICSIL
-1113 QEEEKGFNLGAS
+1113 EEEEKGFNLGAS

-1138 NAIKRLDHGG
+1138 NAIKRLDRGG
-1148 GVHDVLII
+1148 DVHDVLII
-1156 DDDPQYLRFLQK
+1156 DDDPQFLRFLQK

-1174 QFLPVLADSGLA
+1174 QFLPILADGGLS

-1207 ISGFELLDKF
+1207 INGFELLDKF
-1217 NSEARLKQVPVI
+1217 NSEPRLKQVPVI
-1229 IITGSD
+1229 IITGSNL
-1235 FDEDQLKTLG
+1235 DEDQLKTLG
-1245 EYGEQVFSKWTI
+1245 EYGEQIFSKWTI

-1275 THLVV
+1275 TRLVV

>member
-1 MAKASESDIRIAND
+1 MEKAGESDKRILND
-15 SITDVPVTNYSTILR
+15 SITDIPVTNYSTILR

-38 STIVF
+38 STLVF

-64 TLVFSIASHPRPPK
+64 TLVFAIASNPRPPK
-78 QPAAF
+78 RPAAF
-83 IVFLLSISYQL
+83 IVFLLSISYQIF
-94 LLVLL
+94 LVLL

-108 IPYAILSVML
+108 IPYAILAVML
-118 AFILTSVIPRST
+118 AFVLTSVIPRST
-130 LSDWIVTTG
+130 LSDWIVTSG

-166 VVIIAVLMV
+166 VVIIAGLMV

-188 ASIRTKLLLISLA
+188 ASIRTKLLMLSLA

-212 ISNRFLRTSIETQSN
+212 ISNRFLRTSIEIQSN

-236 TRLSVDDFIQS
+236 TRLSIDEFIQS

-261 RRYLALDFNERA
+261 RRYLALEFNERA

-281 RSSLLSLQ
+281 RSTLLSLQ
-289 TKEQIYQPIYA
+289 TKEQIYQPVYA

-305 GNNIYSTDRASV
+305 GNNIYSTDRASI
-317 GTSEANTSYFQS
+317 GRSEADSSYFQS

-335 SYVSSVEFPDG
+335 SYVSSVEFPAD
-346 SSAGVIN
+346 SSSGVIYL
-353 FISPVKSESAQ
+353 ISPIKSESAQ
-364 LVGYLRARYDARI
+364 IVGYLRSQYDARI

-384 NLGLIGNRSYPLLLD
+384 NLGLIGNRSYPILLD
-399 EYGLRIADSYSPN
+399 ENGLRLADSFSPN
-412 SINHFVTQ
+412 AINHFVTPI
-420 VSRQTYDDLLSRN
+420 SRQTYDDLLSRN

-442 EISQVQTDLSTALTQ
+442 EISQGQAELSAALTE
-457 GSMITYYTANLQV
+457 GSVITYYTANLQV
-470 QDKLIAHSG
+470 RDNLIPHSG

-491 AYLQDQSNLTSSL
+491 AYLQDQSSLTGSL
-504 SNQNRLSTTI
+504 SNQNRLSTAI
-514 SLLMAAIVSLF
+514 SLLMAGIVSLF
-525 VIFASRQFSKPI
+525 VIFASSQFSKPI
-537 IDMTH
+537 IDMTRA
-542 VAEKIADGDLTVQT
+542 AEKIADGDLSVQA
-556 EVRSTDEIGTLGTA
+556 EVRSTDEIGTLGAA

-585 ETRVRERTQQ
+585 EIRVRERTQQ

-627 NLLNQVT
+627 TLLNQVT

-642 FYHAGIFLLDEKNEY
+642 FYHAGIFLLDENNEY

-667 GRRMLDRRHRLR
+667 GRRMLDRHHRLR
-679 VGQVGIVGYVTGSG
+679 VGQVGIVGYVTGTG

-713 PETRSEMAL
+713 PATRSEMAL
-722 PLKLGGMI
+722 PLKLGGVI
-730 IGALDVQSKESN
+730 IGALDVQSTESN
-742 AFTEADVNLFT
+742 AFTEADVTLFT

-766 NAYELSQQTVEEMKE
+766 NAYEISQQTLEEMKE

-820 DTQEQDIT
+820 ETQEQDIT
-828 AIYNSGLHLLS
+828 AIYNSGLHLLN

-853 KMELQIDEV
+853 KMELQIDDV
-862 EIGNVVKSAVNTASG
+862 EISNVVNNAVNSASG

-882 PVQLVTQV
+882 PIQLVTRV

-895 IIKGDEMRLNQ
+895 SIKGDELRLSQ

-922 SITIKA
+922 SITIEA
-928 DLNHTEDNS
+928 GLHHTEDNAD
-937 EEILITVEDTGIG
+937 EILITVADTGIG

-991 GGRIGLLRSETNL
+991 GGRIGLLSSDTNL
-1004 GSTFFF
+1004 GSTFYF
-1010 TIPVIREPA
+1010 TIPVKREPA
-1019 VQVTEVLPP
+1019 IQVVQDLPP

-1058 ALTNPALA
+1058 ALTNPELA
-1066 VERAREL
+1066 VDRAREL

-1098 DDETKDIPVMICSIL
+1098 DEETRNIPVMICSIL
-1113 QEEEKGFNLGAS
+1113 EEEEKGFNLGAS

-1138 NAIKRLDHGG
+1138 NAIKRLDRGG
-1148 GVHDVLII
+1148 DVHDVLII
-1156 DDDPQYLRFLQK
+1156 DDDPQFLRFLQK

-1174 QFLPVLADSGLA
+1174 QFLPILADGGLS

-1207 ISGFELLDKF
+1207 INGFELLDKF
-1217 NSEARLKQVPVI
+1217 NSEPRLKQVPVI
-1229 IITGSD
+1229 IITGSNL
-1235 FDEDQLKTLG
+1235 DEDQLKTLG
-1245 EYGEQVFSKWTI
+1245 EYGEQIFSKWTI

-1275 THLVV
+1275 TRLVV

>member
-1 MAKASESDIRIAND
+1 MEKAGESDKRILND
-15 SITDVPVTNYSTILR
+15 SITDIPVTNYSTILR

-38 STIVF
+38 STLVF

-64 TLVFSIASHPRPPK
+64 TLVFAIASNPRPPK
-78 QPAAF
+78 RPAAF
-83 IVFLLSISYQL
+83 IVFLLSISYQIF
-94 LLVLL
+94 LVLL

-108 IPYAILSVML
+108 IPYAILAVML
-118 AFILTSVIPRST
+118 AFVLTSVIPRST
-130 LSDWIVTTG
+130 LSDWIVTSG

-166 VVIIAVLMV
+166 VVIIAGLMV

-188 ASIRTKLLLISLA
+188 ASIRTKLLMLSLA

-212 ISNRFLRTSIETQSN
+212 ISNRFLRTSIEIQSN

-236 TRLSVDDFIQS
+236 TRLSIDEFIQS

-261 RRYLALDFNERA
+261 RRYLALEFNERA

-281 RSSLLSLQ
+281 RSTLLSLQ
-289 TKEQIYQPIYA
+289 TKEQIYQPVYA

-305 GNNIYSTDRASV
+305 GNNIYSTERASI
-317 GTSEANTSYFQS
+317 GRSEADTSYFQS

-335 SYVSSVEFPDG
+335 SYISSVEFPAD
-346 SSAGVIN
+346 SSSGVIYL
-353 FISPVKSESAQ
+353 ISPIKSESAQ
-364 LVGYLRARYDARI
+364 IVGYLRSQYDARI

-384 NLGLIGNRSYPLLLD
+384 NLGLIGNRSYPILLD
-399 EYGLRIADSYSPN
+399 ENGLRLADSFSPN
-412 SINHFVTQ
+412 AINHFVTPI
-420 VSRQTYDDLLSRN
+420 SRQTYDDLLSRN

-442 EISQVQTDLSTALTQ
+442 EISQGQVELSAALTE
-457 GSMITYYTANLQV
+457 GSVITYYTANLQV
-470 QDKLIAHSG
+470 RDNLIPHSG

-491 AYLQDQSNLTSSL
+491 AYLQDQSSLTGSL
-504 SNQNRLSTTI
+504 SNQNRLSTAI
-514 SLLMAAIVSLF
+514 SLLMAGIVSLF
-525 VIFASRQFSKPI
+525 VIFASSQFSKPI
-537 IDMTH
+537 IDMTRA
-542 VAEKIADGDLTVQT
+542 AEKIADGDLSVQA
-556 EVRSTDEIGTLGTA
+556 EVRSTDEIGTLGAA

-585 ETRVRERTQQ
+585 EIRVRERTQQ

-627 NLLNQVT
+627 TLLNQVT

-642 FYHAGIFLLDEKNEY
+642 FYHAGIFLLDENNEY

-667 GRRMLDRRHRLR
+667 GRRMLDRHHRLR
-679 VGQVGIVGYVTGSG
+679 VGQVGIVGYVTGTG

-713 PETRSEMAL
+713 PATRSEMAL
-722 PLKLGGMI
+722 PLKLGGVI
-730 IGALDVQSKESN
+730 IGALDVQSTESN
-742 AFTEADVNLFT
+742 AFTEADVTLFT

-766 NAYELSQQTVEEMKE
+766 NAYEISQQTLEEMKE

-820 DTQEQDIT
+820 ETQEQDIT
-828 AIYNSGLHLLS
+828 AIYNSGLHLLN

-853 KMELQIDEV
+853 KMELQIDDV
-862 EIGNVVKSAVNTASG
+862 EISNVVNNAVNSASG

-882 PVQLVTQV
+882 PIQLVTRV

-895 IIKGDEMRLNQ
+895 SIKGDELRLSQ

-922 SITIKA
+922 SITIEA
-928 DLNHTEDNS
+928 GLHHTEDNAD
-937 EEILITVEDTGIG
+937 EILITVADTGIG

-991 GGRIGLLRSETNL
+991 GGRIGLLSSDTNL
-1004 GSTFFF
+1004 GSTFYF
-1010 TIPVIREPA
+1010 TIPVKREPA
-1019 VQVTEVLPP
+1019 NQVVQDLPP

-1058 ALTNPALA
+1058 ALTNPELA
-1066 VERAREL
+1066 VDRAREL

-1098 DDETKDIPVMICSIL
+1098 DEETRNIPVMICSIL
-1113 QEEEKGFNLGAS
+1113 EEEEKGFNLGAS

-1138 NAIKRLDHGG
+1138 NAIKRLDRGG
-1148 GVHDVLII
+1148 DVHDVLII
-1156 DDDPQYLRFLQK
+1156 DDDPQFLRFLQK

-1174 QFLPVLADSGLA
+1174 QFLPILADGGLS

-1207 ISGFELLDKF
+1207 INGFELLDKF
-1217 NSEARLKQVPVI
+1217 NSEPRLKQVPVI
-1229 IITGSD
+1229 IITGSNL
-1235 FDEDQLKTLG
+1235 DEDQLKTLG
-1245 EYGEQVFSKWTI
+1245 EYGEQIFSKWTI

-1275 THLVV
+1275 TRLVV

>member
-1 MAKASESDIRIAND
+1 
-15 SITDVPVTNYSTILR
+15 
-30 TLIAISVI
+30 
-38 STIVF
+38 
-43 IVLSYLT
+43 
-50 RELGYYLL
+50 
-58 TISSAI
+58 
-64 TLVFSIASHPRPPK
+64 
-78 QPAAF
+78 
-83 IVFLLSISYQL
+83 
-94 LLVLL
+94 
-99 ASILPSYLG
+99 
-108 IPYAILSVML
+108 
-118 AFILTSVIPRST
+118 
-130 LSDWIVTTG
+130 
-139 ILGAIAALELSVLAL
+139 
-154 LPQLN
+154 
-159 NPTIASI
+159 
-166 VVIIAVLMV
+166 
-175 IKVSEMFGEGRII
+175 
-188 ASIRTKLLLISLA
+188 
-201 LTLIPLIILSF
+201 
-212 ISNRFLRTSIETQSN
+212 
-227 ESLRVAAEQ
+227 
-236 TRLSVDDFIQS
+236 
-247 NLDSLEIESSLSSV
+247 
-261 RRYLALDFNERA
+261 
-273 NSDEEAAL
+273 
-281 RSSLLSLQ
+281 
-289 TKEQIYQPIYA
+289 
-300 VLDLN
+300 
-305 GNNIYSTDRASV
+305 
-317 GTSEANTSYFQS
+317 
-329 VSTTGI
+329 
-335 SYVSSVEFPDG
+335 
-346 SSAGVIN
+346 
-353 FISPVKSESAQ
+353 
-364 LVGYLRARYDARI
+364 
-377 LQSILDT
+377 
-384 NLGLIGNRSYPLLLD
+384 
-399 EYGLRIADSYSPN
+399 
-412 SINHFVTQ
+412 
-420 VSRQTYDDLLSRN
+420 
-433 RVPASIPYE
+433 
-442 EISQVQTDLSTALTQ
+442 
-457 GSMITYYTANLQV
+457 
-470 QDKLIAHSG
+470 
-479 TMVSTNSRPWKV
+479 
-491 AYLQDQSNLTSSL
+491 
-504 SNQNRLSTTI
+504 
-514 SLLMAAIVSLF
+514 
-525 VIFASRQFSKPI
+525 
-537 IDMTH
+537 
-542 VAEKIADGDLTVQT
+542 
-556 EVRSTDEIGTLGTA
+556 
-570 FNSMTTQL
+570 MTTQL

-1148 GVHDVLII
+1148 EVHDVLII

>member
-1148 GVHDVLII
+1148 EVHDVLII

-1235 FDEDQLKTLG
+1235 FDEDQMKTLG
-1245 EYGEQVFSKWTI
+1245 EYGEQIFSKWTI

>member
-1 MAKASESDIRIAND
+1 
-15 SITDVPVTNYSTILR
+15 
-30 TLIAISVI
+30 
-38 STIVF
+38 
-43 IVLSYLT
+43 
-50 RELGYYLL
+50 
-58 TISSAI
+58 
-64 TLVFSIASHPRPPK
+64 
-78 QPAAF
+78 
-83 IVFLLSISYQL
+83 
-94 LLVLL
+94 
-99 ASILPSYLG
+99 
-108 IPYAILSVML
+108 
-118 AFILTSVIPRST
+118 
-130 LSDWIVTTG
+130 
-139 ILGAIAALELSVLAL
+139 
-154 LPQLN
+154 
-159 NPTIASI
+159 
-166 VVIIAVLMV
+166 
-175 IKVSEMFGEGRII
+175 
-188 ASIRTKLLLISLA
+188 
-201 LTLIPLIILSF
+201 
-212 ISNRFLRTSIETQSN
+212 
-227 ESLRVAAEQ
+227 
-236 TRLSVDDFIQS
+236 
-247 NLDSLEIESSLSSV
+247 
-261 RRYLALDFNERA
+261 
-273 NSDEEAAL
+273 
-281 RSSLLSLQ
+281 LLSLQ

-1148 GVHDVLII
+1148 EVHDVLII

>member
-1 MAKASESDIRIAND
+1 MEKAGESDKRILND
-15 SITDVPVTNYSTILR
+15 SITDIPVTNYSTILR

-38 STIVF
+38 STLVF

-64 TLVFSIASHPRPPK
+64 TLVFAIASNPRPPK
-78 QPAAF
+78 RPAAF
-83 IVFLLSISYQL
+83 IVFLLSISYQIF
-94 LLVLL
+94 LVLL

-108 IPYAILSVML
+108 IPYAILAVML
-118 AFILTSVIPRST
+118 AFVLTSVIPRST
-130 LSDWIVTTG
+130 LSDWIVTSG

-166 VVIIAVLMV
+166 VVIIAGLMV

-188 ASIRTKLLLISLA
+188 ASIRTKLLMLSLA

-212 ISNRFLRTSIETQSN
+212 ISNRFLRTSIEIQSN

-236 TRLSVDDFIQS
+236 TRLSIDEFIQS

-261 RRYLALDFNERA
+261 RRYLALEFNERA

-281 RSSLLSLQ
+281 RSTLLSLQ
-289 TKEQIYQPIYA
+289 TKEQIYQPVYA

-305 GNNIYSTDRASV
+305 GNNIYSTERASI
-317 GTSEANTSYFQS
+317 GRSEADSSYFQS

-335 SYVSSVEFPDG
+335 SYVSSVEFPAD
-346 SSAGVIN
+346 SSSGVIYL
-353 FISPVKSESAQ
+353 ISPIKSESAQ
-364 LVGYLRARYDARI
+364 IVGYLRSQYDARI

-384 NLGLIGNRSYPLLLD
+384 NLGLIGNRSYPILLD
-399 EYGLRIADSYSPN
+399 ENGLRLADSFSPN
-412 SINHFVTQ
+412 AINHFVTPI
-420 VSRQTYDDLLSRN
+420 SRQTYDDLLSRN

-442 EISQVQTDLSTALTQ
+442 EISQGQVELSAALTE
-457 GSMITYYTANLQV
+457 GSVITYYTANLQV
-470 QDKLIAHSG
+470 RDNLIPHSG

-491 AYLQDQSNLTSSL
+491 AYLQDQSSLTGSL
-504 SNQNRLSTTI
+504 SNQNRLSTAI
-514 SLLMAAIVSLF
+514 SLLMAGIVSLF
-525 VIFASRQFSKPI
+525 VIFASSQFSKPI
-537 IDMTH
+537 IDMTRA
-542 VAEKIADGDLTVQT
+542 AEKIADGDLSVQA

-585 ETRVRERTQQ
+585 EIRVRERTQQ

-627 NLLNQVT
+627 TLLNQVT

-642 FYHAGIFLLDEKNEY
+642 FYHAGIFLLDENNEY

-667 GRRMLDRRHRLR
+667 GRRMLDRHHRLR
-679 VGQVGIVGYVTGSG
+679 VGQVGIVGYVTGTG

-713 PETRSEMAL
+713 PATRSEMAL
-722 PLKLGGMI
+722 PLKLGGVI
-730 IGALDVQSKESN
+730 IGALDVQSTESN
-742 AFTEADVNLFT
+742 AFTEADVTLFT

-766 NAYELSQQTVEEMKE
+766 NAYEISQQTLEEMKE

-820 DTQEQDIT
+820 ETQEQDIT
-828 AIYNSGLHLLS
+828 AIYNSGLHLLN

-853 KMELQIDEV
+853 KMELQIDDV
-862 EIGNVVKSAVNTASG
+862 EISNVVNNAVNSASG

-882 PVQLVTQV
+882 PIQLVTRV

-895 IIKGDEMRLNQ
+895 SIKGDELRLSQ

-922 SITIKA
+922 SITIEA
-928 DLNHTEDNS
+928 GLHHTEDNAD
-937 EEILITVEDTGIG
+937 EILITVADTGIG

-991 GGRIGLLRSETNL
+991 GGRIGLLSSDTNL
-1004 GSTFFF
+1004 GSTFYF
-1010 TIPVIREPA
+1010 TIPVKREPA
-1019 VQVTEVLPP
+1019 IQVVQDLPP

-1058 ALTNPALA
+1058 ALTNPELA
-1066 VERAREL
+1066 VDRAREL

-1098 DDETKDIPVMICSIL
+1098 DEETRNIPVMICSIL
-1113 QEEEKGFNLGAS
+1113 EEEEKGFNLGAS

-1138 NAIKRLDHGG
+1138 NAIKRLDRGG
-1148 GVHDVLII
+1148 DVHDVLII
-1156 DDDPQYLRFLQK
+1156 DDDPQFLRFLQK

-1174 QFLPVLADSGLA
+1174 QFLPILADGGLS

-1207 ISGFELLDKF
+1207 INGFELLDKF
-1217 NSEARLKQVPVI
+1217 NSEPRLKQVPVI
-1229 IITGSD
+1229 IITGSNL
-1235 FDEDQLKTLG
+1235 DEDQLKTLG
-1245 EYGEQVFSKWTI
+1245 EYGEQIFSKWTI

-1275 THLVV
+1275 TRLVV

>member
-1 MAKASESDIRIAND
+1 MAQAGESEKRITND
-15 SITDVPVTNYSTILR
+15 SITDLPVTNYSTILR
-30 TLIAISVI
+30 TLIAISII
-38 STIVF
+38 STLVF
-43 IVLSYLT
+43 IVLSYFT

-64 TLVFSIASHPRPPK
+64 TLVFAIASHPRPPK
-78 QPAAF
+78 RPAAF

-94 LLVLL
+94 FLVLL

-108 IPYAILSVML
+108 IPYAILAVML
-118 AFILTSVIPRST
+118 AFMLTSVIPRST
-130 LSDWIVTTG
+130 LSDWIVTSG
-139 ILGAIAALELSVLAL
+139 ILGAIAALELSILAL

-166 VVIIAVLMV
+166 VVIIAGLMV

-188 ASIRTKLLLISLA
+188 ASIRTKLLLLSLA

-212 ISNRFLRTSIETQSN
+212 ISNQFLRTSIETQSN

-236 TRLSVDDFIQS
+236 TRLSIDEFIQS
-247 NLDSLEIESSLSSV
+247 NLDSLEIESSLGSV
-261 RRYLALDFNERA
+261 RRYLALEFNERA

-289 TKEQIYQPIYA
+289 TKEQIYQPVYA

-305 GNNIYSTDRASV
+305 GNAIYSTDRASI
-317 GTSEANTSYFQS
+317 GLSEADTGYFQS

-335 SYVSSVEFPDG
+335 SYVSSVEFPAD
-346 SSAGVIN
+346 SSSGVIN

-364 LVGYLRARYDARI
+364 VVGYLRSRYDARI
-377 LQSILDT
+377 LQSILDS

-399 EYGLRIADSYSPN
+399 ENGLRLADSFSPN
-412 SINHFVTQ
+412 AINHFATSI
-420 VSRQTYDDLLSRN
+420 SRQTYDDLLSRN

-442 EISQVQTDLSTALTQ
+442 EISQEQPELSAALTE
-457 GSMITYYTANLQV
+457 GSAITYFTANLQV
-470 QDKLIAHSG
+470 QDKQFSHSG

-491 AYLQDQSNLTSSL
+491 AYLQDQSSLTSSL
-504 SNQNRLSTTI
+504 SNQNRLSTAI
-514 SLLMAAIVSLF
+514 SLLMAGIVSLF
-525 VIFASRQFSKPI
+525 VIFASGQFSKPI
-537 IDMTH
+537 IDMTRA
-542 VAEKIADGDLTVQT
+542 AEKIAEGDLSVQA

-585 ETRVRERTQQ
+585 ESRVRERTQQ

-627 NLLNQVT
+627 TLLNQVT

-642 FYHAGIFLLDEKNEY
+642 FYHAGIFLLDENYEY

-667 GRRMLDRRHRLR
+667 GKRMLDRRHRLR
-679 VGQVGIVGYVTGSG
+679 VGQVGIVGYVTGTG

-722 PLKLGGMI
+722 PLKLGGVI

-742 AFTEADVNLFT
+742 AFTEADVTLFT

-766 NAYELSQQTVEEMKE
+766 NAYEISQQTVEEMKE

-820 DTQEQDIT
+820 DTQQQDIT
-828 AIYNSGLHLLS
+828 AIYNSGLHLLN

-853 KMELQIDEV
+853 KMELQINDL
-862 EIGNVVKSAVNTASG
+862 EIGNVVNNAVISASG
-877 LIKGK
+877 LIKDK
-882 PVQLVTQV
+882 PIEFVTNI
-890 EPDLP
+890 EPGLP
-895 IIKGDEMRLNQ
+895 IIKGDELRISQ
-906 ILTNL
+906 VLTNL

-922 SITIKA
+922 SITIDA
-928 DLNHTEDNS
+928 ALHHGDDNKD
-937 EEILITVEDTGIG
+937 EIFITVADTGIG

-958 LFQRFSQ
+958 IFQRFSQ

-991 GGRIGLLRSETNL
+991 GGRIGLLRSEINL
-1004 GSTFFF
+1004 GSAFYF
-1010 TIPVIREPA
+1010 TIPVTRQPA
-1019 VQVTEVLPP
+1019 PQFVEILPP
-1028 GENIILSID
+1028 GDNIILSID

-1053 GYEVV
+1053 GYDVV
-1058 ALTNPALA
+1058 ALTNPELA
-1066 VERAREL
+1066 VDRAREL

-1083 MPDKDGWQVLSELKK
+1083 MPNKDGWQVLSELKK
-1098 DDETKDIPVMICSIL
+1098 DVETKDIPVMICSIL
-1113 QEEEKGFNLGAS
+1113 EEEEKGFNLGAS

-1138 NAIKRLDHGG
+1138 NAIKRLNREGD
-1148 GVHDVLII
+1148 VHDVLII

-1174 QFLPVLADSGLA
+1174 QFLPVLADGGLS

-1207 ISGFELLDKF
+1207 INGFELLDKF
-1217 NSEARLKQVPVI
+1217 NTEPRLKQVPVI

-1235 FDEDQLKTLG
+1235 LDEAQLKTLG
-1245 EYGEQVFSKWTI
+1245 EYGEQIFSKWTI

-1275 THLVV
+1275 TRLAL

>member
-108 IPYAILSVML
+108 IPYAILAVML
-118 AFILTSVIPRST
+118 AFMLTSVIPRST

-139 ILGAIAALELSVLAL
+139 ILGAIAALELSVLSL

-1148 GVHDVLII
+1148 EVHDVLII